1 MAAKSKTP
9 LDLEL
14 NLFENSFASK
24 DLLHAHAKADDAAG
38 VPAAEASARS
48 TATSSESQ
56 HSSSIDHSSASG
68 ASSEML
74 EIKAR
79 STVPPANLQC
89 DIKGDSATKTQPEGQ
104 IEGQAETQPELRS
117 ESSSGSN
124 KHNLRISNFNSV
136 NSERLPGLTP
146 PVFTPGGRRLPPIH
160 LSPGLGMASPGTP
173 GSNLWSSLLT
183 ATNGVGTG
191 QASEQ
196 HPGMYAPPNYPSYMR
211 KSGLIPTESN
221 LRTGLTPG
229 LMNHT
234 GFNFNIQDGMA
245 NGQMTPGLQ
254 TLLGLVNNHPAEPSG
269 MPVPPASANTVF
281 PSSQAVPT
289 GNTQLQPPAPT
300 QEQPAGPKQDDNAPA
315 EPSPPKKEAPK
326 NTRKRSRNSEPA
338 TKSKAQKTAK
348 NSAGGSKVKAEAK
361 EEGKDS
367 KEDDEGLDEEEK
379 RKQFLERNRVAALKC
394 RQRKKQQL
402 TKMESELAFYSDGYR
417 DLTAQVAQLRDQVMA
432 LRGLVFNHKDCS
444 ALSNSVGGYQQL
456 QNILA
461 QAEFVA
467 LGKNTEHSF
476 VPMAAGMPPMMA
488 NSQPAMKHAEPVVM
502 NSQDRVHP
510 VDHQVNGMGSH
521 GLHDMHL
528 PHSENVVNQHGRD
541 QIPFDADLAMN
552 RQFASANGHHS
563 GIDMHSQKDN
573 LRTVNS
579 TSNLQHVKHENNIS
593 SYDLRPIASMVD
605 LQHQNHNAGLMAR
618 QFQL

>member
-1 MAAKSKTP
+1 MAAKLKTP

-24 DLLHAHAKADDAAG
+24 DLLHAHAKADGAAG

-48 TATSSESQ
+48 TATSLESQ
-56 HSSSIDHSSASG
+56 HSLLMDHSSASG

-79 STVPPANLQC
+79 STVPPANLQR
-89 DIKGDSATKTQPEGQ
+89 DVKGDSATKTQPESQ
-104 IEGQAETQPELRS
+104 IEGQAEPQPELRL
-117 ESSSGSN
+117 ESLSGSN
-124 KHNLRISNFNSV
+124 KHNLRILNFNSV

-160 LSPGLGMASPGTP
+160 LLPGLGMASPGTP

-196 HPGMYAPPNYPSYMR
+196 HPGMYAPPNYPLYMR

-269 MPVPPASANTVF
+269 MPVPPALANT
-281 PSSQAVPT
+281 
-289 GNTQLQPPAPT
+289 
-300 QEQPAGPKQDDNAPA
+300 
-315 EPSPPKKEAPK
+315 
-326 NTRKRSRNSEPA
+326 
-338 TKSKAQKTAK
+338 AQKTAK
-348 NSAGGSKVKAEAK
+348 NSAGGLKVKAEAK
-361 EEGKDS
+361 EEGKDL

-417 DLTAQVAQLRDQVMA
+417 DLTAQVAQLRDQVMV
-432 LRGLVFNHKDCS
+432 LRGLVLNHKDCP
-444 ALSNSVGGYQQL
+444 ALLNSVGGYQQL

-541 QIPFDADLAMN
+541 QIAFDADLAMN
-552 RQFASANGHHS
+552 RQFALANGHHS
-563 GIDMHSQKDN
+563 GIDMHLQKDN